1 MGVIQ
6 RQSIKNILVNYVSV
20 GIGAVSTIVVY
31 PMNLDLY
38 GSIQFWVSTA
48 TLLSALMSLGSYTL
62 VSKYFPFFK
71 KNKVS
76 GFLNLV
82 LLYAL
87 GSVALIT
94 SLLWLLQAP
103 ILEYFASSSIEFN
116 KINDYIHIIYPI
128 ACFLVFQAIFR
139 GQSANFQRVVIP
151 DLITV
156 FGIRVFMPILI
167 LLGTYSYISANEAS
181 YILVAFYA
189 TTTLALFVYVRILKG
204 YKFSFDFISKL
215 PFKKHKEMCTYM
227 LFGALNHI
235 GSIITYKIDIIM
247 IGLIIN
253 PVSVGYYAIFLFIST
268 VIEVPSK
275 AIIAITSPLVS
286 KSFEQGEM
294 DEVNRLYKRTSN
306 NLFVAG
312 VLIFGLIWMNLE
324 SLFSLMVNGE
334 NLIVLQSIFVFLGLT
349 RIIDMTTALNFSITS
364 YSKHFRYN
372 ILFISLLSVLN
383 ISLNIYFIEA
393 KGVIGAA
400 IATGISMF
408 IFNIVKTLF
417 VYFKFGMH
425 PFNKKMILPLLL
437 LITVIFGLPCLPKFN
452 SFILDGAFRSIL
464 FLGTALSIL
473 YFGNVSVEANA
484 LMKKILKR

>member
-71 KNKVS
+71 KNKVD

-87 GSVALIT
+87 GSVAIVTL
-94 SLLWLLQAP
+94 LLWLFQSP
-103 ILEYFASSSIEFN
+103 IFEYAKTTDIELDR
-116 KINDYIHIIYPI
+116 INNYIHIIYPI
-128 ACFLVFQAIFR
+128 AFFLVFQAIFR
-139 GQSANFQRVVIP
+139 GQSANLQRVVIP

-167 LLGTYSYISANEAS
+167 LLGTYSYISPHQAS

-189 TTTLALFVYVRILKG
+189 ATTLALIIYIRILKG
-204 YKFSFDFISKL
+204 YTFSFDFLKKL
-215 PFKKHKEMCTYM
+215 QFKKYKEMGTYM

-247 IGLIIN
+247 IGLIID
-253 PVSVGYYAIFLFIST
+253 PVSVGYYSIFLFIST

-275 AIIAITSPLVS
+275 AIISITSPLVS
-286 KSFEQGEM
+286 KAFELGEM
-294 DEVNRLYKRTSN
+294 EEVNRLYKRTSN

-312 VLIFGLIWMNLE
+312 VLIFGLIWLNLE
-324 SLFSLMVNGE
+324 SLFTLMAKGE
-334 NLIVLQSIFVFLGLT
+334 NLIALQSIFIFLGLT

-372 ILFISLLSVLN
+372 ILFISLLSILN
-383 ISLNIYFIEA
+383 IILNIYFIREE
-393 KGVIGAA
+393 GIIGAA
-400 IATGISMF
+400 IATGISMLV
-408 IFNIVKTLF
+408 FNIVKTLF
-417 VYFKFGMH
+417 VYVKFGMH
-425 PFNKKMILPLLL
+425 PFNSKMLLPLIILVL
-437 LITVIFGLPCLPKFN
+437 VTGALPWLPRFDH
-452 SFILDGAFRSIL
+452 FILDGAFRTVL
-464 FLGTALSIL
+464 FLVIFLPLI
-473 YFGNVSVEANA
+473 YFGKVSHEANA
-484 LMKKILKR
+484 LIHKFLKK